1 MTIEDIRQKLGDLAG
16 SSGPA
21 VSNIA
26 KVKSVDENRAVCVL
40 EDEDGQ
46 EIPEVRLRPVL
57 TGKKSFL
64 QLPKI
69 GSLVLAVRIED
80 DDDWMIIACDEVDK
94 FLWVTDTTKIELTDK
109 VHISAN
115 NKNMAELIDKLFEA
129 ILKMRFTT
137 NAGPTIRLINRPEF
151 ESLKNEFKEL
161 LK

>member
-26 KVKSVDENRAVCVL
+26 KVKSVDENGAVCVL

-64 QLPKI
+64 QIPKI

-80 DDDWMIIACDEVDK
+80 DEDWMIIACDEVDK

-137 NAGPTIRLINRPEF
+137 NAGPTIRLINRPVF

>member
-26 KVKSVDENRAVCVL
+26 KVKSVDENGAVCVL

-64 QLPKI
+64 QIPKI

>member
-26 KVKSVDENRAVCVL
+26 KVKSVDENGAVCVL

-64 QLPKI
+64 QIPKI

-80 DDDWMIIACDEVDK
+80 DDDWMIIDCDEVDK

>member
-26 KVKSVDENRAVCVL
+26 KVKSVDESGAVCVL

>member
-26 KVKSVDENRAVCVL
+26 KVKSVDENGAVCVL

-80 DDDWMIIACDEVDK
+80 DEDWMIIACDEVDK

>member
-1 MTIEDIRQKLGDLAG
+1 MTIEDIRQKLGDLAS

-26 KVKSVDENRAVCVL
+26 KVKSVDENGAVCVL

-94 FLWVTDTTKIELTDK
+94 FLWVTDTTKVELTDK

>member
-26 KVKSVDENRAVCVL
+26 KVKSVDENGAVCVL

-64 QLPKI
+64 QIPKI

-80 DDDWMIIACDEVDK
+80 DEDWMIIACDEVDK
-94 FLWVTDTTKIELTDK
+94 FLWATDTTKVELTDK

>member
-26 KVKSVDENRAVCVL
+26 KVKSVDENGAVCVL

-94 FLWVTDTTKIELTDK
+94 FLWVTDTTKVELTDK